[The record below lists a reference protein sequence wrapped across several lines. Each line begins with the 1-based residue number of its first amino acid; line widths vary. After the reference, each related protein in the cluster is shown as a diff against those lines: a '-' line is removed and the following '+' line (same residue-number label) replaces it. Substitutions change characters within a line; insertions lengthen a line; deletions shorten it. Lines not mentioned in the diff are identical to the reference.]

1 MHPIDAMVPHGCT
14 GVQHREARQENG
26 CAHDM
31 PSRGTPGEA
40 QPRNGRQQETGRK
53 TKREHREQCL
63 GHVVANGKW
72 AWLTQEKQGEK
83 QETHEMPVPP
93 PSKRMR
99 EKQPPARP
107 SVKVEEST
115 SGGDQQLAAK
125 DAVASRTV
133 TCGDLGLHAREET
146 QRLPQTGTDRR
157 AAGTGPKRRLRTKTP
172 AAVALEYSSEEGSEE
187 EDMKAPAM
195 TQDKRMNKLFSY

>member
-1 MHPIDAMVPHGCT
+1 MPWCHMGALGCSTEKQDRKT
-14 GVQHREARQENG
+14 GVPMICPQGVPQAR
-26 CAHDM
+26 H
-31 PSRGTPGEA
+31 SRGMGGSKKWAEKRSVNMRAVPGTC
-40 QPRNGRQQETGRK
+40 G
-53 TKREHREQCL
+53 
-63 GHVVANGKW
+63 ANGKW

-99 EKQPPARP
+99 GKQPPARP

-146 QRLPQTGTDRR
+146 QRLPQTGTGRR